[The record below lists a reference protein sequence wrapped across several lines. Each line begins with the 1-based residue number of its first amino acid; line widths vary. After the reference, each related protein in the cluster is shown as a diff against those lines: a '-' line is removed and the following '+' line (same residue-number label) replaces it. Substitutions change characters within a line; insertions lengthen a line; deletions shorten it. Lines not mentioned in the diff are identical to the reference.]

1 MTALG
6 EQVTRDGDQ
15 VTDGTAVTLLTA
27 AQMKVGPGS
36 GEASGLQP
44 AAEERPGSG
53 TRPPAERAGLEDTSA
68 ASSLV
73 LGHANPSS
81 RVRSSDASG

>member
-15 VTDGTAVTLLTA
+15 VRDGTAVTLLTA
-27 AQMKVGPGS
+27 AQMKVGPGC
-36 GEASGLQP
+36 GEAAGLQP

-53 TRPPAERAGLEDTSA
+53 TRPPAERAGLEDTS
-68 ASSLV
+68 
-73 LGHANPSS
+73 LGVCGCS
-81 RVRSSDASG
+81 RCLQRGPGTC